1 MREEAKR
8 RGRTVRGERE
18 RREGGGKRGG
28 EERVEER
35 GKEKKVGGRGGGER
49 ERTWRRRR
57 REGKRKC
64 CAHRNLARVRD
75 YYHCK
80 QQGLLKDREENSAAT
95 NAHPIQAALTFSKP
109 ARAFSKGA

>member
-8 RGRTVRGERE
+8 RGRTVK
-18 RREGGGKRGG
+18 GGKERGGRGG
-28 EERVEER
+28 EER
-35 GKEKKVGGRGGGER
+35 GRGGGER
-49 ERTWRRRR
+49 ERTARRRR
-57 REGKRKC
+57 GEGKRKC

-80 QQGLLKDREENSAAT
+80 QQGLLKDREEKSAAT
-95 NAHPIQAALTFSKP
+95 NAHPTQAALIFSRP